1 MNTRYILTDS
11 PTHGEQVLTYSPN
24 DMIEI
29 FGERGSAQL
38 AEGETIFMNGSLYTD
53 MVAAARDRMAETL
66 EG

>member
-1 MNTRYILTDS
+1 MNTRYILTQS
-11 PTHGEQVLTYSPN
+11 PTHGETVLIYTEN
-24 DMIEI
+24 ETVEM

-53 MVAAARDRMAETL
+53 MVTAARDRLEETL